1 MGGNV
6 ADVIV
11 LSSDEDE
18 DPCSVVSINSVSF
31 VLYGVCL

>member
-6 ADVIV
+6 EDVII

-18 DPCSVVSINSVSF
+18 DPCSVVSIICDV
-31 VLYGVCL
+31 